1 MGILTGRIAS
11 IAFSVDGKLLISLE
25 VNEGQEALKTAQKL
39 KDSPTIS
46 IKLSAYKKKRSLDAN
61 AYFHLLVNKIAAK
74 IRSSD
79 EEVKRN
85 MVLNYGVIARDD
97 DGMIFGA
104 MIPAGKSIAPFYPYA
119 KCYKTDFVGGKEVDC
134 YLFYKRTRDMTTTE
148 FSRLLEG
155 TVHEAKNLGI
165 ETMTPEELE
174 RIKDL

>member
-1 MGILTGRIAS
+1 MATLTGKIHS
-11 IAFSVDGKLLISLE
+11 VAFSVDGKPLISFE
-25 VNEGQEALKTAQKL
+25 VNEGPPALKAAQKF
-39 KDSPTIS
+39 KECPKIN
-46 IKLSAYKKKRSLDAN
+46 IKLSEHKEGRSLNAN
-61 AYFHLLVNKIAAK
+61 AYFHLLVNKIATK
-74 IRSSD
+74 IRTSD

-104 MIPAGKSIAPFYPYA
+104 MIPSGKSIESFYPYA
-119 KCYKTDFVGGKEVDC
+119 KCYKTDCVGGKEVAC

-165 ETMTPEELE
+165 ETMTQEELE
-174 RIKDL
+174 RIKEM